1 MSCFFRPEYLGK
13 LRWSEIAME
22 INGIWTRNILYIV
35 IERSGIAQAQP
46 NR

>member
-1 MSCFFRPEYLGK
+1 MSYFFRREDLGK

-22 INGIWTRNILYIV
+22 VNGIWTRNILYIV